1 MKKRLTMLLSMTV
14 ILCLFTTA
22 CGEYKTVT
30 ADPAKTR
37 GSSAVEA
44 EAAEGDAEAAAAEAS
59 AEELNSETPSTAA
72 APAKEAKKKKKEE
85 PVDTTIR
92 SLLTNEEIDPE
103 LKNQRPIAVMY
114 PINYEAQPQ
123 YGLNKVDVFYEMIE
137 EGSMSRQMGI
147 IQDWQ
152 GLDMIGN
159 IRSSRSYF
167 VLEAMRYDPIMIH
180 FGGPIDWLKPVT
192 DREDL
197 DNLNGVGG
205 VLGGDYG
212 AFFRVDNGKAMEHT
226 AYTNADYIR
235 SGCAMAGYTLQIRP
249 EYYDDRQFY
258 FNAPDDRNTLEQYKD
273 SIPATSIDMSG
284 AFPVTQSSLVYNEED
299 HKYYKYLY
307 GEPQCDAVTGEQL
320 AFDNVIIQEARF
332 NYVGN
337 HGYVD
342 LDTISRGRNAYVIT
356 EGRCVPAH
364 WWRKGVHKHTT
375 YYYEDKSRIHLNTG
389 KTMIFIIRDHLDTF
403 AIDGVSY
410 LTEGDALTPVSSY
423 DGSASTDD
431 SQAYSEQSYVD
442 NSSYD
447 DGQVYTDNTYY
458 DDGSAY
464 TDNTHYDDGSTYTDN
479 TYYDD
484 GTSYDNSQVYDGG
497 TTYYE
502 DTEIT
507 YYE

>member
-1 MKKRLTMLLSMTV
+1 MKKHLAVLLSV
-14 ILCLFTTA
+14 AAVLSFTATG
-22 CGEYKTVT
+22 CGGYSTVT
-30 ADPAKTR
+30 ADPATVKSEQKDETEAAAPETSE
-37 GSSAVEA
+37 GQEA
-44 EAAEGDAEAAAAEAS
+44 EAVETAAAD
-59 AEELNSETPSTAA
+59 SETPTTATE
-72 APAKEAKKKKKEE
+72 PAK

-92 SLLTNEEIDPE
+92 SVLTNEEISAD
-103 LKNQRPIAVMY
+103 LAKQRPIAVMY

-123 YGLNKVDVFYEMIE
+123 YGLSNVDIFYEMIE
-137 EGSMSRQMGI
+137 EGNMSRQMGI

-152 GLDMIGN
+152 NLDMIGN

-192 DREDL
+192 DRPDL

-212 AFFRVDNGKAMEHT
+212 AFFRVNNGKAMEHT
-226 AYTNADYIR
+226 AYTSAEYIR
-235 SGCAMAGYTLQIRP
+235 NACALAGYSLQIRP
-249 EYYDDRQFY
+249 EYYEDRQFY
-258 FNAPDDRNTLEQYKD
+258 FNAPDDRNKLTQYED
-273 SIPATSIDMSG
+273 SIPATTIDMSG
-284 AFPVTQSSLVYNEED
+284 AFPVTQSYLVYNEED

-342 LDTISRGRNAYVIT
+342 LDTVARGRNAYVLT

-364 WWRKGVHKHTT
+364 WWRKDVHKHTT
-375 YYYEDKSRIHLNTG
+375 YYYKDKSRIHLNTG

-410 LTEGDALTPVSSY
+410 QTQGDPLTPV
-423 DGSASTDD
+423 
-431 SQAYSEQSYVD
+431 Q
-442 NSSYD
+442 
-447 DGQVYTDNTYY
+447 
-458 DDGSAY
+458 
-464 TDNTHYDDGSTYTDN
+464 
-479 TYYDD
+479 
-484 GTSYDNSQVYDGG
+484 
-497 TTYYE
+497 
-502 DTEIT
+502 
-507 YYE
+507 